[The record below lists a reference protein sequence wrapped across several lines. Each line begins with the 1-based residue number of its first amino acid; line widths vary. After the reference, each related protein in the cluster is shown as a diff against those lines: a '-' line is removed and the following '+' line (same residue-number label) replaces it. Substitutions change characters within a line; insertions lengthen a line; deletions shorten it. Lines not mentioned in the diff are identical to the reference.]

1 MLQPTTQPRS
11 PSRSGSISYFA
22 GVAIADIRDR
32 APEQYSVVKSARA
45 RDDSMMVIVFN
56 VVIAM
61 LLLQHTSLPK
71 TVVTGTSSRR

>member
-1 MLQPTTQPRS
+1 
-11 PSRSGSISYFA
+11 
-22 GVAIADIRDR
+22 
-32 APEQYSVVKSARA
+32 
-45 RDDSMMVIVFN
+45 MMMIVFN